1 MYRVKIR
8 KTGLMCA
15 TLLVAIL
22 TVAGG
27 AVFVPDA
34 HAQEFPKPSG
44 HVNDFAGVM
53 GSDAQKLET
62 FLRGFKTKTGV
73 EIAVVTV
80 PDMGGLDE
88 NTYAV
93 KLMKEWGIGSKE
105 RNDGL
110 LFLVAKKERRLRIEV
125 GYGLEHIITDARA
138 GMIRDRYMVPYLKK
152 NDYATGITQG
162 VLAAASVIAEEKGIT
177 LDDSPAAVA
186 PPAKTRTRGRGSPI
200 PFFIFLVIFILLM
213 RSRGGRGFLLGM
225 LMANM
230 MGGGRYRHY
239 GGGGGFGGGFG
250 GGGGGFSGFG
260 GGFSGGGGA
269 SGGF

>member
-1 MYRVKIR
+1 MYRVNIR
-8 KTGLMCA
+8 PAGIVCVMLMA
-15 TLLVAIL
+15 ALLAI
-22 TVAGG
+22 AGG
-27 AVFVPDA
+27 VAAAPVA
-34 HAQEFPKPSG
+34 HAQDFPKPTG

-53 GSDAQKLET
+53 GSDAQKLEA
-62 FLRGFKTKTGV
+62 FLRDFKTKTGV
-73 EIAVVTV
+73 EIAVATV

-93 KLMKEWGIGSKE
+93 KLMQEWGVGSKE
-105 RNDGL
+105 LNDGL

-138 GMIRDRYMVPYLKK
+138 GMIRDRYMVPYLR
-152 NDYATGITQG
+152 NDDYATGITQG
-162 VLAAASVIAEEKGIT
+162 VLAAATIIAEDKGVK
-177 LDDSPAAVA
+177 LDSAPAAVA
-186 PPAKTRTRGRGSPI
+186 PPAARRTGRRGSPFSLI
-200 PFFIFLVIFILLM
+200 FIIVIFLLLM

-230 MGGGRYRHY
+230 MGGGRSRHY
-239 GGGGGFGGGFG
+239 GGGGFGGGFG

-269 SGGF
+269 GGGF